1 MIENNCILNYEIV
14 YFEYIETVLISIN
27 KNRRSG
33 RMGCEE
39 VMESINNLLGQI
51 GIIKEQL
58 NNIED
63 RANEIKNEII
73 KQGGQQWVEK

>member
-1 MIENNCILNYEIV
+1 
-14 YFEYIETVLISIN
+14 
-27 KNRRSG
+27 
-33 RMGCEE
+33 MGCEE

-51 GIIKEQL
+51 EIVREQL

-73 KQGGQQWVEK
+73 EQGGQR